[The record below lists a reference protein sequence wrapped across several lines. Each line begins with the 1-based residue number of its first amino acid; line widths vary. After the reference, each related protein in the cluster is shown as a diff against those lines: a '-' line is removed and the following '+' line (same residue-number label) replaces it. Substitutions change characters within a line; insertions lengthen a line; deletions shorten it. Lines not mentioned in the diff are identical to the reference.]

1 MCNIKIKRNKLSSQV
16 PTYGTDFSA
25 GADLYCA
32 EERSIIINPHTSQFI
47 DTGIAVEIPVG
58 YVGLVFA
65 RSGLSCKQNL
75 RLANSV
81 GVIDSDYR
89 DSIKVALYND
99 GDISRQIECGER
111 IAQIIIMPYLK
122 CSFIETSDLSKTER
136 GASGFGGTGRF

>member
-1 MCNIKIKRNKLSSQV
+1 MYNIKTKKSKLSAHI

-32 EERSIIINPHTSQFI
+32 EEQPIIIKPHTSQFI
-47 DTGIAVEIPVG
+47 DTGIAIEIPVG
-58 YVGLVFA
+58 HVGFIFA

-99 GDISRQIECGER
+99 GDIPRQIECGER
-111 IAQIIIMPYLK
+111 IAQIIIIPYPK
-122 CSFIETSDLSKTER
+122 CNFIETSDLSKTER
-136 GASGFGGTGRF
+136 GDSGFGGTGRF